1 MAQPTRVSTQLP
13 AGAIHILDA
22 QGDAL
27 TRYVELKNFKL
38 TAEDLNRL
46 QTEICPDW
54 LLHIVNVE
62 TENPDGFYFE
72 RYDQRCLFN
81 GGRDLTNETMS
92 AAGGDTGYLAGVLDT
107 YNTVRSNRIEKL
119 TREVVLSETPRVFLR
134 HAIPLISKG
143 NVKQILI
150 CSRYENS
157 VSDSDVLV
165 KKALGTRQKIED
177 IITITKSQI
186 VPFLGIQRR
195 HALLLHA
202 RKRLDDL
209 WMNSLEPV
217 NAGRDAFIDNL
228 RERIGHDPIGTL
240 LLGDRLAVNR

>member
-1 MAQPTRVSTQLP
+1 MANPTRVSTQLP
-13 AGAIHILDA
+13 AGAIHILDP

-38 TAEDLNRL
+38 TADDLNKL

-62 TENPDGFYFE
+62 TENPEGFFFE

-81 GGRDLTNETMS
+81 GGRDLTNETMF

-107 YNTVRSNRIEKL
+107 YNSVRSHKIEKL

-134 HAIPLISKG
+134 HTIPLISKG

-150 CSRYENS
+150 CSRYEDTVSNS
-157 VSDSDVLV
+157 DILV

-177 IITITKSQI
+177 IITVTKSQI
-186 VPFLGIQRR
+186 VPFLDIQRR
-195 HALLLHA
+195 FTLIYQA

-209 WMNSLEPV
+209 WMNSLEPIH
-217 NAGRDAFIDNL
+217 AGRDAFIDNL
-228 RERIGHDPIGTL
+228 RERIGHDPVGAL
-240 LLGDRLAVNR
+240 LLGDRLAVYR

>member
-13 AGAIHILDA
+13 AGAIHILDP

-38 TAEDLNRL
+38 TAEDLNKL

-62 TENPDGFYFE
+62 TENPEGFYFE

-81 GGRDLTNETMS
+81 SGRDLTNQTMHS
-92 AAGGDTGYLAGVLDT
+92 SGEPGYLEGVLDT
-107 YNTVRSNRIEKL
+107 YSTIRKNNIEKL
-119 TREVVLSETPRVFLR
+119 TREVVLSDTPRIFLR
-134 HAIPLISKG
+134 HAIPLVSKG

-150 CSRYENS
+150 CSRYQDV
-157 VSDSDVLV
+157 VSDSDILI

-177 IITITKSQI
+177 IITVTKSQI

-195 HALLLHA
+195 HALIFHA

-209 WMNSLEPV
+209 WMNSLEPIH
-217 NAGRDAFIDNL
+217 AGRDSFIDNL

-240 LLGDRLAVNR
+240 LLGDRLAINR

>member
-13 AGAIHILDA
+13 AGAIHILDP

-38 TAEDLNRL
+38 TAEDLNKL

-62 TENPDGFYFE
+62 TENPEGFYFE

-81 GGRDLTNETMS
+81 SGRDLTNQTMHS
-92 AAGGDTGYLAGVLDT
+92 SGEPGYLEGVLDT
-107 YNTVRSNRIEKL
+107 YSTIRKNNIEKL
-119 TREVVLSETPRVFLR
+119 TREVVLSDTPRIFLR
-134 HAIPLISKG
+134 HAIPLVSKG

-150 CSRYENS
+150 CSRYQDV
-157 VSDSDVLV
+157 VSDSDILI

-177 IITITKSQI
+177 IITVTKAQI

-195 HALLLHA
+195 HALIFHA

-209 WMNSLEPV
+209 WMNSLEPIH
-217 NAGRDAFIDNL
+217 AGRDSFIDNL

-240 LLGDRLAVNR
+240 LLGDRLAINR